1 MTNKAKL
8 MEKVE
13 RVRNAMDYAST
24 AMTDEQALNAVALYP
39 KWSPDTA
46 YYLGDRVRDGDALYK
61 CIQAH
66 TAQTD
71 WSPSAT
77 PALWVGVAPE
87 GEAREIKDG
96 MLATEAFA
104 KGEVG
109 WYGTKTDRYESL
121 IDGNVWTP
129 AAYPGGWKKL

>member
-13 RVRNAMDYAST
+13 RVRNAMDYASN

-39 KWSPDTA
+39 KWSVGTS
-46 YYLGDRVRDGDALYK
+46 YYLGDRVRDCDALYK
-61 CIQAH
+61 CLQAH
-66 TAQTD
+66 TSQTD
-71 WSPSAT
+71 WSPSVT
-77 PALWVGVAPE
+77 PALWVEVAPE

-104 KGEVG
+104 KGEIG
-109 WYGTKTDRYESL
+109 WYGSKTDRYESL

-129 AAYPGGWKKL
+129 AAYPGGWKKI